1 MGGLR
6 GRLRNLEHE
15 AEEHLVAIRQVD
27 GTVRRFREED
37 WTACFLHEYDR
48 GRRHFRGEEPGL
60 AHPMVE
66 ALKLP
71 SAAFLSVSM
80 QGVPIGGCSAAPG
93 TATVESS

>member
-37 WTACFLHEYDR
+37 
-48 GRRHFRGEEPGL
+48 
-60 AHPMVE
+60 
-66 ALKLP
+66 
-71 SAAFLSVSM
+71 
-80 QGVPIGGCSAAPG
+80 
-93 TATVESS
+93 